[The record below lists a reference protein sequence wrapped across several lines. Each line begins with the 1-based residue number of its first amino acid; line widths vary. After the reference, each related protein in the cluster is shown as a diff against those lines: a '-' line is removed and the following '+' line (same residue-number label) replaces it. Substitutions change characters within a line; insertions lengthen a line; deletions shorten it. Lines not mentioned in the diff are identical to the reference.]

1 MNPNRSTCPFHALL
15 NKETSRPI
23 RRKTKRLHDE
33 ERVRQLL
40 HSTRVG
46 YLGLVDAEGTYV
58 VPLNYV
64 WYQDAIY
71 FHGSEIGRKADAL
84 STAAGPLCFTV
95 AQEYGTIVSTVPAK
109 TGTSYTSVMLFGNV
123 APGIDLAKATAA
135 LNAMLAKYVPGYFPT
150 PLREAHVERY
160 RSTMGS
166 KTIVYR
172 LVPDKIIAKQ
182 DVAEPEALFYGGRT
196 QRDDLK
202 KS

>member
-95 AQEYGTIVSTVPAK
+95 AQEY
-109 TGTSYTSVMLFGNV
+109 
-123 APGIDLAKATAA
+123 
-135 LNAMLAKYVPGYFPT
+135 
-150 PLREAHVERY
+150 
-160 RSTMGS
+160 
-166 KTIVYR
+166 
-172 LVPDKIIAKQ
+172 
-182 DVAEPEALFYGGRT
+182 
-196 QRDDLK
+196 
-202 KS
+202 